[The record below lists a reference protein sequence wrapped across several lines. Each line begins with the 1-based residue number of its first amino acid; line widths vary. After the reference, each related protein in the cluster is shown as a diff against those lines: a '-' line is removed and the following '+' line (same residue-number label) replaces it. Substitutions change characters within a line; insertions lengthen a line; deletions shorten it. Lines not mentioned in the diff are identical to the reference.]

1 MPKRQ
6 IEFINGEIYHV
17 ITRGIEQ
24 REIFMDNQDYWRGIF
39 SLYEF
44 NNLRS
49 VIIRGRRES
58 RKKYLNEVI
67 EVYRAGRSPAST
79 SSREEFVSVLAFV
92 FMPNH
97 IHLLLRQE
105 KEGGISRFLQ
115 KLNTGY
121 AKYFNGRYKRVGPLF
136 QGRFKALHVENN
148 EYLKTIFVYIH
159 TNPIAII
166 EPGWKEKGIS
176 DAKKSKEFLEEYRW
190 SSYLDYLGIYN
201 FPSVTQRD
209 LLYNIM
215 GGKEGAKDFI
225 DTWIGYKKET
235 RDKGHPS

>member
-1 MPKRQ
+1 M
-6 IEFINGEIYHV
+6 
-17 ITRGIEQ
+17 T
-24 REIFMDNQDYWRGIF
+24 DQDYWRGIF

-44 NNLRS
+44 NNEAQVVIRDRRKTRS
-49 VIIRGRRES
+49 NKTGRGRASASFLEKEKER
-58 RKKYLNEVI
+58 RKTLVE
-67 EVYRAGRSPAST
+67 
-79 SSREEFVSVLAFV
+79 VLAFV

-105 KEGGISRFLQ
+105 REGGISRFLQ

-121 AKYFNGRYKRVGPLF
+121 ARYFNEKYKRVGPLF

-159 TNPIAII
+159 TNPLAII

-190 SSYLDYLGIYN
+190 SSYPDYLGWGN
-201 FPSVTQRD
+201 FPSVTQREFLEQAFANREEMRNFVD
-209 LLYNIM
+209 S
-215 GGKEGAKDFI
+215 
-225 DTWIGYKKET
+225 WIGYKENL
-235 RDKGHPS
+235 RS

>member
-1 MPKRQ
+1 MPKRR
-6 IEFINGEIYHV
+6 IEFISGEIYHV
-17 ITRGIEQ
+17 MVRGIEK
-24 REIFMDNQDYWRGIF
+24 RDIFMDDQDYWRGIF

-44 NNLRS
+44 NNSRS
-49 VIIRGRRES
+49 VVMRGRREN
-58 RKKYLNEVI
+58 RKKYLSEAV
-67 EVYRAGRSPAST
+67 EAGRSPAST
-79 SSREEFVSVLAFV
+79 SFREEFVSVLAFV

-105 KEGGISRFLQ
+105 KEGGVSGFLQ

-121 AKYFNGRYKRVGPLF
+121 VKYFNEKYKRVGPLF
-136 QGRFKALHVENN
+136 QGRFKAMHIENN

-159 TNPIAII
+159 TNPLAII

-176 DAKKSKEFLEEYRW
+176 DVKRSKEFLKEYRW

-209 LLYNIM
+209 LLHNIM
-215 GGKEGAKDFI
+215 GGKEGIKDFV
-225 DTWIGYKKET
+225 DTWIGYKKEVNN
-235 RDKGHPS
+235 KS